1 MDLDVNVQTRQA
13 NARCD
18 AKVEGSGPRPS
29 GEIFVGQ
36 PSRRKF
42 GRSLPSPWVAH
53 LWMIAVM
60 DRRRIALN
68 AEKTVDESSSEALF
82 LFSFRITV
90 SEVLGSLSLISC
102 ST

>member
-1 MDLDVNVQTRQA
+1 LDVNVQTRQA

-42 GRSLPSPWVAH
+42 G
-53 LWMIAVM
+53 
-60 DRRRIALN
+60 
-68 AEKTVDESSSEALF
+68 EC
-82 LFSFRITV
+82 
-90 SEVLGSLSLISC
+90 C
-102 ST
+102 SNQ